1 MKQSKCTILD
11 IDFCMTKQE
20 FKCDECITMCMNRT
34 KEKWDMMEAHKEE
47 SPYMCDFCPVVAV
60 CDDLWDIE
68 ALRVYRNQSK
78 EEQ

>member
-1 MKQSKCTILD
+1 
-11 IDFCMTKQE
+11 
-20 FKCDECITMCMNRT
+20 MNRT